1 MKCRSDDNEIQ
12 KRTTS
17 KVMSCMQTA
26 LFSGRCQH
34 LEARSCDLAQ
44 LLLSSCMCAARK
56 LLFLSEIL

>member
-1 MKCRSDDNEIQ
+1 MKCRSDDNENQ

-44 LLLSSCMCAARK
+44 LLL
-56 LLFLSEIL
+56 